1 MKKDRVRDYATA
13 AFRDYA
19 KRQATDCAMPSE
31 QQDSAAI
38 ELTFDHLES
47 QGKEHIINAVKAVYF
62 AGANERLK
70 IRDISL
76 RVSRF
81 AIEQHADESTVYRW
95 LKEAR
100 DLFAKYR
107 GLTL

>member
-1 MKKDRVRDYATA
+1 MRDYATA

-19 KRQATDCAMPSE
+19 KRQAADCAKPSV
-31 QQDSAAI
+31 QKDSAAI
-38 ELTFDHLES
+38 ELAFDYLKS
-47 QGKEHIINAVKAVYF
+47 QGKEYIINAVKAVYF
-62 AGANERLK
+62 AGANEQLK
-70 IRDISL
+70 IREISS

-81 AIEQHADESTVYRW
+81 AIEQHADESTIYRW